1 MVFCEERVLFMASRK
16 KVEFLKQV
24 AAPKADGP
32 NGVPSITLLVR
43 EKVWGFFF
51 WGEIVGFWA
60 KGLGVGRSYG
70 GFGGGFGVIMGEN
83 GH

>member
-60 KGLGVGRSYG
+60 KGLGWG
-70 GFGGGFGVIMGEN
+70 GVMGSGGVSMGLRGFLWD
-83 GH
+83 